1 MGSSFNK
8 FKILDKET
16 TIVYTQDVN
25 GNINGKF
32 YIDAEDLS
40 RVLMVKCRGY
50 CQGCVPPKCLKI
62 LIFCKH

>member
-32 YIDAEDLS
+32 YIDTEDLS
-40 RVLMVKCRGY
+40 KVLMVKCRIYNG
-50 CQGCVPPKCLKI
+50 
-62 LIFCKH
+62 

>member
-8 FKILDKET
+8 FKIVDKET

-32 YIDAEDLS
+32 YIDTEDLS
-40 RVLMVKCRGY
+40 KVLMGY
-50 CQGCVPPKCLKI
+50 CQGCAPPNCLK
-62 LIFCKH
+62 LLMFCKH

>member
-1 MGSSFNK
+1 MGLSFNK

-32 YIDAEDLS
+32 YIDTEDLS
-40 RVLMVKCRGY
+40 KVLMGLLPRLCSSKLPEIVN
-50 CQGCVPPKCLKI
+50 VL
-62 LIFCKH
+62 